1 MNTER
6 TQFAFRRIP
15 FHMAAIGFFL
25 LFQWSLAAQ
34 DPAAGAP
41 KPAQARTGSALKSTS
56 DVSALL
62 VSDIHFEPFW
72 DPGKVQQ
79 LATEPVRQW
88 DAVLSA
94 PPSPDQAARFA
105 ALQETCHAR
114 GADTSYSLLRSSL
127 HAMQEHAR
135 NAKFVTVSGDLI
147 AHAFSCKFGAVFPQ
161 AKPGDYRA
169 FVLKTLDYVAG
180 ELRNS
185 IPGVPVYVA
194 LGNNDSDCGDYRL
207 DPQSDF
213 LTGEGRSVTG
223 HFPAAKQNEALK
235 TYAEGGYYSV
245 SLPAPIRRARLIV
258 LEDVF
263 MSRKYETCGGKP
275 DASAAD
281 EEIAW
286 LRQQLAHARQENE
299 AVWVMGHIPPGVDPF
314 STVAKRRDVC
324 GGQKPEMFLSSATLP
339 ETLAEYGD
347 VVRLGIFAHTHMD
360 EMRFL
365 KSEVDGT
372 SAAAQQG
379 VPIKLVPS
387 ISPIDGNNPSFTVAS
402 IDPSTAILKDYRIFA
417 ASDSSGIGA
426 SWEEEY
432 DYAQSFHQASFSG
445 RDVAQLMAGF
455 ETDRSGSTEPSQSYM
470 RSYFVRDVSLE
481 IKSFWPQYVCAFTH
495 WTAESFRACTCSNA
509 R

>member
-6 TQFAFRRIP
+6 TRFALRRIP
-15 FHMAAIGFFL
+15 LQTAALGCFL
-25 LFQWSLAAQ
+25 LFSWSLAAQ
-34 DPAAGAP
+34 EPAAGASR
-41 KPAQARTGSALKSTS
+41 PAKAGSALKSTS
-56 DVSALL
+56 AVSALL
-62 VSDIHFEPFW
+62 VSDLHFEPFW
-72 DPGKVQQ
+72 DPGKVPQ
-79 LATEPVRQW
+79 LATKPVRQW
-88 DAVLSA
+88 NTVLSA

-114 GADTSYSLLRSSL
+114 GADTSYSLLHSSL
-127 HAMQEHAR
+127 GAMRERAR

-147 AHAFSCKFGAVFPQ
+147 AHAFSCKFSTVFPQ

-169 FVLKTLDYVAG
+169 FVQKTLDYVAG

-207 DPQSDF
+207 DPHSDF
-213 LTGEGRSVTG
+213 LASEGRAVTG
-223 HFPAAKQNEALK
+223 DFPAGERNEALK
-235 TYAEGGYYSV
+235 TFAEGGYYSV
-245 SLPAPIRRARLIV
+245 SLPAPLRRARLIV

-281 EEIAW
+281 AEIAW
-286 LRQQLAHARQENE
+286 LRQQLAHARQEKE
-299 AVWVMGHIPPGVDPF
+299 VVWVMGHIPPGVDPY
-314 STVAKRRDVC
+314 STAAKLRNVC

-360 EMRFL
+360 EMRLL
-365 KSEVDGT
+365 KPEAD
-372 SAAAQQG
+372 SASATAPPG

-402 IDPSTAILKDYRIFA
+402 IDPSTAILKDYRVFA
-417 ASDSSGIGA
+417 ASDSSGVGT
-426 SWEEEY
+426 SWAEEY
-432 DYAQSFHQASFSG
+432 DYAQSFHEASFSAP
-445 RDVAQLMAGF
+445 DVASMMAGF

-470 RSYFVRDVSLE
+470 RSYFVRDISLE
-481 IKSFWPQYVCAFTH
+481 IKAFWPQYVCAFTH
-495 WTAESFRACTCSNA
+495 WTAESFRTCTCSNVP
-509 R
+509 